1 MNNILLTFFFFVSVM
16 VFRLDFSCT
25 RVSLFFYTFLSLKFC
40 GVLFAILVNVNHFL
54 VQLKWITVMPLYQTI
69 GKEYGKRF
77 NQVNVQNCLL
87 YMTNDANVITSNK
100 LESSEF

>member
-1 MNNILLTFFFFVSVM
+1 
-16 VFRLDFSCT
+16 
-25 RVSLFFYTFLSLKFC
+25 
-40 GVLFAILVNVNHFL
+40 
-54 VQLKWITVMPLYQTI
+54 MPLYQTI